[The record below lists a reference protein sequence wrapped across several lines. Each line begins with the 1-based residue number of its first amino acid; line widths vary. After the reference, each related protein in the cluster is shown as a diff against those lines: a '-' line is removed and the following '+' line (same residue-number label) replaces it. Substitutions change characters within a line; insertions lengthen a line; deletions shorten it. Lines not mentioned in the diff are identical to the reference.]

1 MKYTGWE
8 LKFFDSSNNF
18 RKYQYEIIKK
28 FIGRKVLEIGPGS
41 GVFAKDFLSHK
52 AKRLVLS
59 EINPVLYKK
68 LVKNFKPIKKVK
80 VVSKKIK
87 KVNESFNSICYF
99 DVLEHIDNHEAEIL
113 SAIGRLKKNGHLIIC
128 VPAHSFLYSCYD
140 RSVGHYRRYE
150 KDFSE
155 IANDID
161 GKVWW

>member
-59 EINPVLYKK
+59 EINPVL
-68 LVKNFKPIKKVK
+68 
-80 VVSKKIK
+80 
-87 KVNESFNSICYF
+87 
-99 DVLEHIDNHEAEIL
+99 
-113 SAIGRLKKNGHLIIC
+113 
-128 VPAHSFLYSCYD
+128 
-140 RSVGHYRRYE
+140 
-150 KDFSE
+150 
-155 IANDID
+155 
-161 GKVWW
+161 